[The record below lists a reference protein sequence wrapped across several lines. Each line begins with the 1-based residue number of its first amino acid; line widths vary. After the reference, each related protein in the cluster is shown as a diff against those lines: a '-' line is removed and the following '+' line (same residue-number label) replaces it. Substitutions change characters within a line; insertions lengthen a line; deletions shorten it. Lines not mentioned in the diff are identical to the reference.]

1 MYKQNYVPIS
11 AAAQELHSTE
21 LNVLMHIKRGFL
33 QGKECDGA
41 WWIDRASLDALL
53 VKTGGCKADNV
64 FASGCAK
71 KGACG
76 SCH

>member
-1 MYKQNYVPIS
+1 MDDLNYLPIS

-21 LNVLMHIKRGFL
+21 LNVLMHIKRGLL
-33 QGKECDGA
+33 QGKECDGG
-41 WWIDRASLDALL
+41 WWVERVSLDALL
-53 VKTGGCKADNV
+53 METGGGKAGNV
-64 FASGCAK
+64 CASGCAK